1 MQVRFWGTRGS
12 IATPGPTTLRYGGNT
27 SCVEVRLEDGA
38 LLIFDAGTGLRALGQ
53 ALLAHPGPVRAHLFL
68 SHTHWDHIQGLP
80 FFPPAYIAGTEL
92 TILGPGHG
100 RLTLEKIVTG
110 QMRRPY
116 FPLPMHAMAAKIT
129 FVQLGEGSMVE
140 LPNGVTVESGVVNHP
155 GCTLGYRLTVNGTV
169 LTYTTDNEPFGDVAA
184 SQHLAQP
191 SHHVALAR
199 DADLLIQDAQY
210 TPEEYHQ
217 SRVGWGH
224 STYLDALHIAQQAHA
239 KRLVLFHH
247 DPSHTD
253 AEVDRIVAQ
262 CQAAIAQRGL
272 TIECLSAAEG
282 HVLEPFRRQALVVH
296 KQATS

>member
-1 MQVRFWGTRGS
+1 M
-12 IATPGPTTLRYGGNT
+12 RYGGNT
-27 SCVEVRLEDGA
+27 ACVEVRLDDGA

-92 TILGPGHG
+92 TILGPAQG

-110 QMRRPY
+110 QMRSPY
-116 FPLPMHAMAAKIT
+116 FPIPMHAMAAKIK
-129 FVQLGEGSMVE
+129 FVKLGEGSMVE
-140 LPNGVTVESGVVNHP
+140 LPNGVTVASGVVNHP
-155 GCTLGYRLTVNGTV
+155 GYTLGYRLTANEKI
-169 LTYTTDNEPFGDVAA
+169 LTYTTDNEPFGKAAA
-184 SQHLAQP
+184 SRHLAQP
-191 SHHVALAR
+191 SRHLSLAR

-210 TPEEYHQ
+210 TPEEYDPH
-217 SRVGWGH
+217 RVGWGH
-224 STYLDALHIAQQAHA
+224 STYLDALHVAQQANA

-262 CQAAIAQRGL
+262 CRAEIAQRGL
-272 TIECLSAAEG
+272 TIECLGAVEG
-282 HVLEPFRRQALVVH
+282 QVLVL
-296 KQATS
+296 